1 MRPDEIYLITNY
13 SDVFSLPS
21 IHATELCRP
30 IYWKGLHLNAL
41 ENTHSALV
49 EGTNEWR
56 ALLICWYSVHLF
68 QSSMVL
74 KKYKLF

>member
-1 MRPDEIYLITNY
+1 MRPAEIYLITNY

-49 EGTNEWR
+49 EGTNE
-56 ALLICWYSVHLF
+56 
-68 QSSMVL
+68 
-74 KKYKLF
+74 